1 MFLSE
6 EELRSRLVTGTERD
20 TDTHSASPA
29 TKALD
34 RPARKCGEREISSCS
49 DQGRASGLTQLPVF
63 KVHTAFLLSCNSTQ
77 KHTVRVTKED

>member
-1 MFLSE
+1 MTASVFLSE

-20 TDTHSASPA
+20 TDTHSTSPA

-49 DQGRASGLTQLPVF
+49 DRGRAGLTQLPVF
-63 KVHTAFLLSCNSTQ
+63 EVTLSFYCHAILRKSIQ
-77 KHTVRVTKED
+77 